1 MINTFPID
9 FIRQLIEQTLL
20 EEHMKNEH
28 YFGGENQVKLFSFYE
43 QLQRDDE
50 VNRYVE
56 MYRDLTDQQNRTGL
70 IMNGTL
76 VAPENPTITNINNAT
91 IIPLTFTCNFRVKL
105 ANRDSALKTIS
116 HLIELLKGRKHDIA
130 EFDNGQLFK
139 VGTIANNVNG
149 NPYIKNGDYI
159 GDFVKPVS
167 ADLDINNVIN
177 TKLSQLNTDYGITFE
192 NNTYP
197 KYLYYGYKTQSQLS
211 YQLKVS
217 KKATSEGSWVEVVNT
232 YTNDFIYPPQNE
244 YFNKYQVSI
253 SFDSIRCDEPRT
265 LNSEDYCTISFGGS
279 ATVCDAN
286 IMVGNEITKVGITK
300 YKIMAKTPISI
311 TDSTY
316 WLEPLEMPSGNSAD
330 TQINQLISNKFVNNT
345 HTDSLT
351 LSLQYSFVVDKNNA
365 LLSQLYK
372 YARYGT
378 QADGTTITYA
388 NGITPNMIYKVTEL
402 TSCWGDITYNIFY
415 AKIIESID
423 IENTE
428 SDIMSMTIPFQLQG
442 ENN

>member
-9 FIRQLIEQTLL
+9 FVRQLLEQTLL
-20 EEHMKNEH
+20 EEHIKNPH
-28 YFGGENQVKLFSFYE
+28 MFGGPNQVNLFSFYE

-56 MYRDLTDQQNRTGL
+56 IYRDLVDQQNRTGL
-70 IMNGTL
+70 IMNGTI

-91 IIPLTFTCNFRVKL
+91 IIPMTFTCMFRVKL
-105 ANRDSALKTIS
+105 KDRDSALKTIS
-116 HLIELLKGRKHDIA
+116 NLIQVLKGRKHDIA

-149 NPYIKNGDYI
+149 NPYIKNGDFI
-159 GDFVKPVS
+159 GEFVRVS
-167 ADLDINNVIN
+167 QPININ
-177 TKLSQLNTDYGITFE
+177 SKIEERLTQLNTNYGITFE

-197 KYLYYGYKTQSQLS
+197 KYLYFCYRLQANPKGY
-211 YQLKVS
+211 LKVA
-217 KKATSEGSWVEVVNT
+217 KKSAIDGTWEQVENT
-232 YTNDFIYPPQNE
+232 FTDDFIYPPQNE
-244 YFNKYQVSI
+244 YFNKYQLSV

-265 LNSEDYCTISFGGS
+265 LNAEDYCEISFGGS
-279 ATVCDAN
+279 ATLCDYN
-286 IMVGNEITKVGITK
+286 ILMGNEITKVGIAR
-300 YKIMAKTPISI
+300 YKIVAKTPISI
-311 TDSTY
+311 TENLH
-316 WLEPLEMPSGNSAD
+316 WLEPLELPSGNSAD

-351 LSLQYSFVVDKNNA
+351 LSLQYSFVLDKNNS
-365 LLSQLYK
+365 LLSQWYK
-372 YARYGT
+372 YARYGQ
-378 QADGTTITYA
+378 QADGISVSYLD
-388 NGITPNMIYKVTEL
+388 GISPNMIYKIVEM
-402 TSCWGDITYNIFY
+402 SCCWGVVDYNTIY

-428 SDIMSMTIPFQLQG
+428 SDVMSITIPFQIQG